1 MMRKALNFIIFT
13 LICLGGC
20 GCAAG
25 APTKPSRQMSAQS
38 IKEPNLR
45 PVFSIL
51 IKSSKDRLYLGE
63 KERIFVPFTLK
74 VSGELKGVAMSH
86 GVDIQKQNKDSSKNI
101 LAKYGLAL
109 DDGES
114 IYVENAGI
122 IRTNADG
129 SRYFVTIPKFETYS
143 PKYKWLEKRIFVG
156 YANKT
161 SNGTLLTFYEL
172 K

>member
-1 MMRKALNFIIFT
+1 MKKTLNFIIFA
-13 LICLGGC
+13 LVCLGIF
-20 GCAAG
+20 GCAAS
-25 APTKPSRQMSAQS
+25 APTKPSQQMNAQS

-63 KERIFVPFTLK
+63 KERIFVPFTLE
-74 VSGELKGVAMSH
+74 VSGELKGVATSH
-86 GVDIQKQNKDSSKNI
+86 GIDIQRQNKDGSKNI

-122 IRTNADG
+122 IRTNTDG

-156 YANKT
+156 YASKT
-161 SNGTLLTFYEL
+161 PNGTLLTFYEL
-172 K
+172 R

>member
-1 MMRKALNFIIFT
+1 MKKALNFIIFG
-13 LICLGGC
+13 LICLGVF
-20 GCAAG
+20 GCA
-25 APTKPSRQMSAQS
+25 TKPSSPQMSAQG

-45 PVFSIL
+45 SVFSIL

-63 KERIFVPFTLK
+63 KERIFVPFTLE

-86 GVDIQKQNKDSSKNI
+86 GVDIQKQNKDGSKNI
-101 LAKYGLAL
+101 LAKYGLKL

-114 IYVENAGI
+114 IYVENAGV
-122 IRTNADG
+122 IRTKADG

-161 SNGTLLTFYEL
+161 PNGTLLTFYEL
-172 K
+172 R